1 MRDGFEDLDFRR
13 KLILRKQ
20 KGACII
26 ERSLMVLV
34 PFVVVLVSFQIL
46 LSLVATLLLLCKAL
60 VIFDLRFVNVARV
73 IAARPW
79 TVSAPCAKADPAKMM
94 LALLALHVVAALI
107 LLDLRRAV
115 RAFLRIRK

>member
-1 MRDGFEDLDFRR
+1 MRDGFEDLYFRR

-20 KGACII
+20 KGASII
-26 ERSLMVLV
+26 ERPLMVLV

-46 LSLVATLLLLCKAL
+46 LSLVATLLLLCEAF
-60 VIFDLRFVNVARV
+60 VILDLRFVNVARV
-73 IAARPW
+73 IATGPW
-79 TVSAPCAKADPAKMM
+79 TVSAPGAKADPAKMM